1 MWIITA
7 CVLAATILIA
17 DSASKMTT
25 LLALEIFIGFI
36 VPCWKF
42 VSQSRKRLLRG
53 GWDIP
58 NSASMYLEYELHNGK
73 KHD

>member
-1 MWIITA
+1 M
-7 CVLAATILIA
+7 
-17 DSASKMTT
+17 MT